1 MALCLMVKIVNFHY
15 ELVVTLFLPVAAV
28 FPDRHYSDRAIG
40 FLKFRDIL
48 SAIYFL
54 EEMDNS
60 MLNKRMIWVEFRR
73 PKTVNKSESDNGEE
87 EQNSEENS
95 GGREDSRR
103 RGKEDNRG
111 RRDKNNSP
119 RTADV
124 QREYHIQRSE

>member
-87 EQNSEENS
+87 QNSEENS